1 MSYGVH
7 LIVGKQRKGKSTL
20 AYHKARLEGK
30 PIVVFDPRNQ
40 FDFDLRG
47 GSLVF
52 GQGDFEDC
60 IERGHFPVVFRP
72 GKDVREA
79 FADFVEVLLDKRDL
93 AVIVDEVRYLMTAQ
107 AIDED
112 LSQLLRAYGQQDHT
126 IYLTAHRMAHIH
138 GDVAEP
144 ADSLVFFGTH
154 HNKSLERIADF
165 TDELVSDQVRELRG
179 RDFLQW
185 FDNSEKFVIQRD
197 ADSWRETISPQ
208 KPAERSARIAA

>member
-30 PIVVFDPRNQ
+30 PVVIFDPRNQ

-52 GQGDFEDC
+52 GQGDFEDS
-60 IERGHFPVVFRP
+60 IEGGYFPAVFRP

-79 FADFVEVLLDKRDL
+79 FADFVEVLLERRDL
-93 AVIVDEVRYLMTAQ
+93 AVICDEVRYLMTAQ

-144 ADSLVFFGTH
+144 ADSIVFFGTH

-165 TDELVSDQVRELRG
+165 TDQAIADEVRELKG

-185 FDNSEKFVIQRD
+185 FDDSEKFVIQRD
-197 ADSWRETISPQ
+197 ADSWREKISPQ
-208 KPAERSARIAA
+208 KPAERSARAA